1 MVKVF
6 VASVLF
12 SFVDSVT
19 GEIKEMDVHAVFRDA
34 KMAENWT
41 LDFYPR
47 RQEAW
52 EKALECYEDGVPAAH
67 CFIWDES
74 STRELPLY

>member
-41 LDFYPR
+41 LDFYPPDR
-47 RQEAW
+47 KHGR
-52 EKALECYEDGVPAAH
+52 KH
-67 CFIWDES
+67 
-74 STRELPLY
+74 